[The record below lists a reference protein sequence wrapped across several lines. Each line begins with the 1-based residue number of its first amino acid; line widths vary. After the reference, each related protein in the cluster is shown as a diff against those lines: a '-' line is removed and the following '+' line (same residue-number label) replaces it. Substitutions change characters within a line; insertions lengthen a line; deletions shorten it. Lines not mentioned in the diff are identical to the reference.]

1 MNRHYYIGEDL
12 AEFAAVEHELEA
24 SGVSTPQ
31 IHVLSDNE
39 AGIEAYHLNEVESV
53 LKKDVVHGTE
63 MGALVGTLA
72 AGVVLLVAWM
82 SGLPDTLTW
91 VPFIFLSIVILGFCT
106 WEGGLMGIQAPHHEF
121 QRFQDALKQGKHV
134 LFVDVE
140 GRQEQLLERIMGFH
154 PALEVAGVGEATPGW
169 VVGAQNKFDRFTRWA
184 PYTRLARNP
193 FFIDGLL
200 ARPFSE

>member
-106 WEGGLMGIQAPHHEF
+106 WEGGFIGIQNTNVNFKQF
-121 QRFQDALKQGKHV
+121 QEALKKGQHV
-134 LFVDVE
+134 LFVDASPD
-140 GRQEQLLERIMGFH
+140 QEESINNVVKAHSHLQ
-154 PALEVAGVGEATPGW
+154 VAGVGSATPYL
-169 VVGAQNKFDRFTRWA
+169 VVRAQEMFSRFKKIM
-184 PYTRLARNP
+184 P
-193 FFIDGLL
+193 
-200 ARPFSE
+200 